1 MIPVRAT
8 SQREGNPLTG
18 TWVNTGAITLLASH
32 LHFLQE
38 PAVLRRDCA
47 TSGLMILGIGINLM
61 EMARIR
67 IGNFLPAPLNAIV
80 WAVLFAG

>member
-8 SQREGNPLTG
+8 SQQEGNPLTG
-18 TWVNTGAITLLASH
+18 TWVNTGAITPLASH

-38 PAVLRRDCA
+38 PAVLNAVTA
-47 TSGLMILGIGINLM
+47 TGGLMILGIGINLM

-67 IGNFLPAPLNAIV
+67 IGNSISIKQQNERR
-80 WAVLFAG
+80 